1 METFTVELINPK
13 AKKLLQ
19 DLADMDIIILKENP
33 NKEVDEEGWN
43 LLSKEQQIGI
53 FEALESI
60 KQGKGI
66 PHHDVMSM
74 VKNKLNNV

>member
-1 METFTVELINPK
+1 MKTFTVELINPK

-19 DLADMDIIILKENP
+19 DLADMDIITLKENRH
-33 NKEVDEEGWN
+33 EEGWN
-43 LLSKEQQIGI
+43 LLSQEQQESI

-66 PHHDVMSM
+66 PHHEIMSM
-74 VKNKLNNV
+74 VKIKFNNA